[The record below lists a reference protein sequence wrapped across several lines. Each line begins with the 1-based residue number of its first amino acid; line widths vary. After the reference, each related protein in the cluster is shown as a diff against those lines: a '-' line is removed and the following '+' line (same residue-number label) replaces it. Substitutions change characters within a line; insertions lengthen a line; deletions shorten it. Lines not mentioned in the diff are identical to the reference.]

1 MPLCHPVYL
10 NYGGVYEDEESENHS
25 IKNNV

>member
-1 MPLCHPVYL
+1 MPLCHPAYL